1 MIDSP
6 LVKQPGQT
14 KVFGIVDSK
23 FNPQTSIVLI
33 NTFNPV
39 LPGVVCH
46 VDHRGYAVAG
56 PAFEVNCGGGNPSAV
71 APMDGTSLDYLIIT
85 MPFSPPD
92 TGIFNPT
99 TGGVIPRI
107 NMTDSAQMENQTQ
120 VIRPMYNSSS

>member
-39 LPGVVCH
+39 LPGVVCTIEDTH
-46 VDHRGYAVAG
+46 LPVLPLKLIAAV
-56 PAFEVNCGGGNPSAV
+56 
-71 APMDGTSLDYLIIT
+71 
-85 MPFSPPD
+85 
-92 TGIFNPT
+92 GI
-99 TGGVIPRI
+99 
-107 NMTDSAQMENQTQ
+107 Q
-120 VIRPMYNSSS
+120 VL